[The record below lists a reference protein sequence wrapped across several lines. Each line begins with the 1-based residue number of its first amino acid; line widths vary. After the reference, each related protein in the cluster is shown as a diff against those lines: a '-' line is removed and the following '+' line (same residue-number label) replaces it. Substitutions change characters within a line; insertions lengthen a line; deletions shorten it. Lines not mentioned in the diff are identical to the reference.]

1 LQNYKILAIIF
12 KLSKKC
18 QRLAGSAEYG
28 CWKTPIRV
36 ILLQVER
43 QQVEMELGHPS
54 ISPDCPDRV
63 ERLVTCHPDPYSA
76 AADGTITQWEWSYSR
91 LFVFDV
97 SESES
102 EFESVRSEIDWPQ

>member
-1 LQNYKILAIIF
+1 MHEVPMQVP
-12 KLSKKC
+12 
-18 QRLAGSAEYG
+18 
-28 CWKTPIRV
+28 TRV

-76 AADGTITQWEWSYSR
+76 AADGTITQWIYSC
-91 LFVFDV
+91 LSVFDV

-102 EFESVRSEIDWPQ
+102 EFESVRSEIDWPPESGSIPLKI

>member
-1 LQNYKILAIIF
+1 V
-12 KLSKKC
+12 
-18 QRLAGSAEYG
+18 
-28 CWKTPIRV
+28 PIDV

-76 AADGTITQWEWSYSR
+76 AADGTVIPWSYSF

-102 EFESVRSEIDWPQ
+102 EFEFVRSEIDLPPGSGSRRRFKINRLS